1 MSKHTKHK
9 QSIFTNIY
17 LNGSSQNKI
26 RSLIVC
32 IAHLFNNLFLNCNR
46 QHSSVACSQNS
57 IFVFKFSSYVIAMQ
71 AGSTLWRHSMFGYAS
86 MRRLILAT
94 IDGSQYNYNVFVQY
108 MYYRKL
114 TCYRMIIKQNH
125 TKFCI
130 YMNS

>member
-1 MSKHTKHK
+1 MYCSGLSYLQLPPHS
-9 QSIFTNIY
+9 QCRNIRSINRVFFTNIY

-94 IDGSQYNYNVFVQY
+94 IDGSQYNYNVFV
-108 MYYRKL
+108 
-114 TCYRMIIKQNH
+114 
-125 TKFCI
+125 
-130 YMNS
+130 

>member
-1 MSKHTKHK
+1 MYCSGL
-9 QSIFTNIY
+9 SY
-17 LNGSSQNKI
+17 LQLPPHSQCRNI
-26 RSLIVC
+26 RSINRVFLQTFILMEVHRTKSDLLIVC

-94 IDGSQYNYNVFVQY
+94 IHGSQYYNVFV
-108 MYYRKL
+108 
-114 TCYRMIIKQNH
+114 
-125 TKFCI
+125 
-130 YMNS
+130 